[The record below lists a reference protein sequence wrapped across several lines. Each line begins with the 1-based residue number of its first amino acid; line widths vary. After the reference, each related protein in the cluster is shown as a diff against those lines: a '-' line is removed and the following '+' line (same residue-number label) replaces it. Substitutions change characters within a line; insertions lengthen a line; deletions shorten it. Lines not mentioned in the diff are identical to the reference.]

1 MRIARFNHKNQTK
14 FGIISDSEIE
24 VFQGNPIESMELSGE
39 KLNLSEVKL
48 LAPVTPSKVIC
59 IGLNYSAHA
68 AEIEQDVQEEPLF
81 FFKPS
86 SAIIGIGEE
95 IVLPAQSQQVELE
108 VELVVVIGKT
118 AKNISTD
125 EAKDHIFGYTV
136 GNDVT
141 ARDLQFSDI
150 QWARSKAFDTFCP
163 IGPWIETEFS
173 PERVSLSSH
182 VNGEKRQSANS
193 NEMIFDIPTIVS
205 FVSQNITLLPGDIIM
220 TGSPAGISK
229 ISHGDLV
236 ECEIEGIGVL
246 ANPVT

>member
-1 MRIARFNHKNQTK
+1 MRIARFSHKNQTR
-14 FGIISDSEIE
+14 FGIVSESEIE
-24 VFQGNPIESMELSGE
+24 VFQGDPIESMELSGE
-39 KLNLSEVKL
+39 KLNLSEVKF
-48 LAPVTPSKVIC
+48 LAPVTPSKVVC

-68 AEIEQDVQEEPLF
+68 AEIEQDVQKEPLF

-95 IVLPAQSQQVELE
+95 IVLPSQSQQVELE

-118 AKNISTD
+118 AKNVSK
-125 EAKDHIFGYTV
+125 EAANDYIFGYTV

-141 ARDLQFSDI
+141 ARDLQFSDL

-173 PERVSLSSH
+173 PEKVALSSF
-182 VNGEKRQSANS
+182 VNGEKRQSS
-193 NEMIFDIPTIVS
+193 RSDDMIFDIPTIIS